1 MKSLFRYY
9 GGKFNQLKDIMG
21 ILSQHTDAFDVV
33 VDVFGGSGK
42 VLLNVPDEWKKIK
55 VYNDINED
63 LYKTFKVLQDPWKRT
78 LLERKLRVAFLHER
92 VFRELKDMKYGNDVE
107 TAFKVIYI
115 QTYSFMGDGSSF
127 GRRFKGTTKPSRFS
141 IENFIFVKDWTIE
154 NSDFRE
160 LFKRYNKPRVLLYLD
175 PPYLSSGK
183 RYKYR
188 FNREDLKQLKEC
200 IENHSGSYLMNL
212 SSYDE
217 GMEEI
222 FGNANRVINYSNPL
236 IGNGKER
243 WGCGYWWKFNEK
255 NE

>member
-1 MKSLFRYY
+1 MKIEMRCPN
-9 GGKFNQLKDIMG
+9 G
-21 ILSQHTDAFDVV
+21 H
-33 VDVFGGSGK
+33 
-42 VLLNVPDEWKKIK
+42 
-55 VYNDINED
+55 
-63 LYKTFKVLQDPWKRT
+63 
-78 LLERKLRVAFLHER
+78 
-92 VFRELKDMKYGNDVE
+92 REIIDD
-107 TAFKVIYI
+107 
-115 QTYSFMGDGSSF
+115 
-127 GRRFKGTTKPSRFS
+127 SRFS

-160 LFKRYNKPRVLLYLD
+160 LFKRYNKTRVLLYLD

-188 FNREDLKQLKEC
+188 FNLEDLKQLKEC

-212 SSYDE
+212 SSYDA